1 MTGAFVQPSPDEVKR
16 EFARLRG
23 FGSGTTGPAAGA
35 EAVGSGALG
44 AYPGAE
50 AALAYLY
57 DLGLKSGYIR
67 VEDIAR
73 NICWTADS
81 PYGELEIT
89 VNLSKPEK
97 DPRAIAAAA
106 ACGAS
111 AGLMGEGAQCAT
123 AVGIGQPAA
132 GGAVCPEQGGAY
144 LPQCDIC
151 WENEG
156 YAGDAQRAAKPH
168 LRIAALELAGET
180 WGLQYSPYAY
190 FREHCIA
197 LSREHRPMKIDAACF
212 ERLLDFVDQFPMY
225 FMGSNADL
233 PIVGGSILS
242 HDHFQGGRHEFA
254 LMRAPIER
262 EFSIAGC
269 EDVRCG
275 VVRWPASVIRLHST
289 DRAQLAC
296 AAQRVLDAWRT
307 WDDPACGVY
316 AYTGEV
322 SHNSL
327 NPIARKLGEVYVMD
341 LVLRNNR
348 TTEESPWGLFHPDE
362 SLHYVKKE
370 NIGLIEIMGLAILPP
385 RLEREMP
392 GLRED
397 AAPDVRNRVR
407 AEVSDVFLRVLEA
420 TGVFK
425 RDECGRQGWDR
436 FIAALS

>member
-1 MTGAFVQPSPDEVKR
+1 MFVQPAPEVVR
-16 EFARLRG
+16 AEFNRLRREAG
-23 FGSGTTGPAAGA
+23 EGESVQVAGSGVGAEVAGA
-35 EAVGSGALG
+35 EATATSAAVA
-44 AYPGAE
+44 GAE

-57 DLGLKSGYIR
+57 DLGLRSGYIR
-67 VEDIAR
+67 KEDIAR
-73 NICWTADS
+73 NLCWTCET

-106 ACGAS
+106 GA
-111 AGLMGEGAQCAT
+111 
-123 AVGIGQPAA
+123 
-132 GGAVCPEQGGAY
+132 GAVTDAQAQAAVAADAQEQERGSH

-156 YAGDAQRAAKPH
+156 YAGDAARPAKPH
-168 LRIAALELAGET
+168 LRIAEIELTGEK

-190 FREHCIA
+190 FEEHCIA
-197 LSREHRPMKIDAACF
+197 LSREHRPMKIDAVCF
-212 ERLLDFVDQFPMY
+212 ERLLDFVEQFPGY

-262 EFSIAGC
+262 SFALPGLDAVE
-269 EDVRCG
+269 CG
-275 VVRWPASVIRLHST
+275 VVRWPASVIRLQSH
-289 DRAQLAC
+289 DRAQLT
-296 AAQRVLDAWRT
+296 AAARRVLDVWRG
-307 WDDPACGVY
+307 WSDPACDIVAATDG
-316 AYTGEV
+316 TP
-322 SHNSL
+322 HNTL
-327 NPIARKLGEVYVMD
+327 NPIARMAGQTYVLD

-348 TTEESPWGLFHPDE
+348 TTPERPWGLFHPDE

-385 RLEREMP
+385 RLAREMP
-392 GLRED
+392 ALAQELAQSEEGKRT
-397 AAPDVRNRVR
+397 R
-407 AEVSDVFLRVLEA
+407 AEVSDVFVKVLEA

-425 RDECGRQGWDR
+425 RDAHGQRGWDGLL
-436 FIAALS
+436 AALCK

>member
-1 MTGAFVQPSPDEVKR
+1 MTGAFVQPSPDEVRR

-23 FGSGTTGPAAGA
+23 VGSEAALVATGLVAGA
-35 EAVGSGALG
+35 EAGPGTLG
-44 AYPGAE
+44 PE

-57 DLGLKSGYIR
+57 DLGLRSGYIR

-106 ACGAS
+106 AGS
-111 AGLMGEGAQCAT
+111 AARAT
-123 AVGIGQPAA
+123 AGSAA
-132 GGAVCPEQGGAY
+132 ESRPEQEGAY

-168 LRIAALELAGET
+168 LRIAAIELAGEM

-212 ERLLDFVDQFPMY
+212 ERLLDFVDQFPLY

-262 EFSIAGC
+262 EFAIADC
-269 EDVRCG
+269 EDVACG
-275 VVRWPASVIRLHST
+275 VVRWPASVIRLRSA
-289 DRAQLAC
+289 DRAQLVR
-296 AAQRVLDAWRT
+296 AARCVLDTWRT
-307 WDDPACGVY
+307 WDEPACGVY
-316 AYTGEV
+316 ARTGEV
-322 SHNSL
+322 PHNSL
-327 NPIARKLGEVYVMD
+327 NPIARKLGDVYVMD

-348 TTEESPWGLFHPDE
+348 TTEERPWGLFHPDE
-362 SLHYVKKE
+362 PLHYVKKE

-397 AAPDVRNRVR
+397 AEPDVRERVR

-425 RDECGRQGWDR
+425 RDECGRKGWDR

>member
-1 MTGAFVQPSPDEVKR
+1 MTGAVGRLTCVEAGAGFVQPSPDVVR
-16 EFARLRG
+16 AEFDRLRG
-23 FGSGTTGPAAGA
+23 AAG
-35 EAVGSGALG
+35 
-44 AYPGAE
+44 PGAAGPE

-57 DLGLKSGYIR
+57 ELGLKSGYIR

-73 NICWTADS
+73 NICWTAS
-81 PYGELEIT
+81 TPYGELEIT

-106 ACGAS
+106 VKRSGSGSTERAELEDAGAYS
-111 AGLMGEGAQCAT
+111 VERSEVECCEG
-123 AVGIGQPAA
+123 GR
-132 GGAVCPEQGGAY
+132 AY

-168 LRIAALELAGET
+168 LRIAAIELAGEM

-190 FREHCIA
+190 FDEHCIV

-212 ERLLDFVDQFPMY
+212 ERLLDFVDQFPAY

-254 LMRAPIER
+254 LMRASVER
-262 EFSIAGC
+262 EFAIADC
-269 EDVRCG
+269 EGVACG
-275 VVRWPASVIRLHST
+275 VVRWPASVIRLESA
-289 DRAQLAC
+289 DREQLVR
-296 AAQRVLDAWRT
+296 AAKRVLELWRD
-307 WDDPACGVY
+307 WDEPACGVLSH
-316 AYTGEV
+316 TGDMP
-322 SHNSL
+322 HNTL
-327 NPIARKLGEVYVMD
+327 NPIARKLGDLYVMD

-348 TTEESPWGLFHPDE
+348 TTEERPWGLFHPDE

-392 GLRED
+392 GLRDD
-397 AAPDVRNRVR
+397 APGEVRDGVR

-425 RDECGRQGWDR
+425 RDECGRLGWDR

>member
-1 MTGAFVQPSPDEVKR
+1 MTGAFDRPACAESEPGFVQPACAGAGVVFVQPSPDEVRR
-16 EFARLRG
+16 EFDRLREVA
-23 FGSGTTGPAAGA
+23 GPD
-35 EAVGSGALG
+35 E
-44 AYPGAE
+44 
-50 AALAYLY
+50 ALAYLY
-57 DLGLKSGYIR
+57 ELGLKSGYIR
-67 VEDIAR
+67 TDDIAR

-81 PYGELEIT
+81 PYDELEIT

-106 ACGAS
+106 AARAGAGADVGLGTN
-111 AGLMGEGAQCAT
+111 AGATCCEG
-123 AVGIGQPAA
+123 
-132 GGAVCPEQGGAY
+132 GGAR

-156 YAGDAQRAAKPH
+156 YAGDAKRAAKPH
-168 LRIAALELAGET
+168 LRIAAIELAGEM

-190 FREHCIA
+190 FAEHCIA

-262 EFSIAGC
+262 EFAIAGC
-269 EDVRCG
+269 EDVACG
-275 VVRWPASVIRLHST
+275 VVSWPASVIRLKSA
-289 DRAQLAC
+289 DREQLAC
-296 AAQRVLDAWRT
+296 AAGRVLDLWRE
-307 WDDPACGVY
+307 WDEPECGVV
-316 AYTGEV
+316 AHTNGV
-322 SHNSL
+322 PHNTL
-327 NPIARKLGEVYVMD
+327 NPIARKLGDAYVMD

-348 TTEESPWGLFHPDE
+348 TTEERPWGLFHPDE
-362 SLHYVKKE
+362 PLHHVKKE

-392 GLRED
+392 GLRDD
-397 AAPDVRNRVR
+397 APSEVRERVR
-407 AEVSDVFLRVLEA
+407 AEVSEVFVRVLEA

-425 RDECGRQGWDR
+425 RDERGRRGWDR

>member
-1 MTGAFVQPSPDEVKR
+1 MTGAFVQPSPDEVRR

-23 FGSGTTGPAAGA
+23 VGSEAALVATGLVAGA
-35 EAVGSGALG
+35 EAGPGTLG
-44 AYPGAE
+44 PE

-57 DLGLKSGYIR
+57 DLGLRSGYIR

-106 ACGAS
+106 AGS
-111 AGLMGEGAQCAT
+111 AARAT
-123 AVGIGQPAA
+123 AGSAA
-132 GGAVCPEQGGAY
+132 ESRPEQEGAY

-168 LRIAALELAGET
+168 LRIAAIELAGEM

-212 ERLLDFVDQFPMY
+212 ERLLDFVDQFPLY

-262 EFSIAGC
+262 EFAIADC
-269 EDVRCG
+269 EDVACG
-275 VVRWPASVIRLHST
+275 VVRWPASVIRLRSA
-289 DRAQLAC
+289 DRAQLVR
-296 AAQRVLDAWRT
+296 AARCVLDAWRT
-307 WDDPACGVY
+307 WDEPACGVY
-316 AYTGEV
+316 ARTGEV
-322 SHNSL
+322 PHNSL
-327 NPIARKLGEVYVMD
+327 NPIARKLGDVYVMD

-348 TTEESPWGLFHPDE
+348 TTEERPWGLFHPDE
-362 SLHYVKKE
+362 PLHYVKKE

-397 AAPDVRNRVR
+397 AEPDVRERVR

-425 RDECGRQGWDR
+425 RDECGRKGWDR